1 MADRSP
7 APRPKPAP
15 RADAANEPAPRR
27 PLGDRWWWTGV
38 ATALVG
44 AVLIG
49 FQWEVISTDQ
59 AIPAN
64 WVMVVLGGGVV
75 VAGLVILWRDWR
87 RHRA

>member
-1 MADRSP
+1 M
-7 APRPKPAP
+7 
-15 RADAANEPAPRR
+15 
-27 PLGDRWWWTGV
+27 
-38 ATALVG
+38 
-44 AVLIG
+44 LIG